1 MTMTSCDLVV
11 DFAAPLS
18 FCQSKQTDKNRIY
31 IDLTWAEPA
40 QLIAYFKLQP
50 KVAVEQGLLW
60 LEGPIELSALLEYH
74 GHSLAAAA
82 EKFSELA
89 EQLEWREERG
99 DNSYL
104 SAQQLEAFYLE
115 LQAGNRPLGISL
127 AFIEHY

>member
-11 DFAAPLS
+11 EFAAPLS
-18 FCQSKQTDKNRIY
+18 FTQSELADKNRICV
-31 IDLTWAEPA
+31 DLTWAEPT

-50 KVAVEQGLLW
+50 RVAVDQGFLW

-82 EKFSELA
+82 ERFSELA
-89 EQLEWREERG
+89 DQLEWRQEHG

-104 SAQQLEAFYLE
+104 GAQQLEAFYLE
-115 LQAGNRPLGISL
+115 LQAGNQPLVISL